1 MNSVRI
7 SDHGSMCAGRCVGG
21 GGELGAQPRME
32 NQRDLAQGGH
42 HNCPQVLRVYPKV

>member
-32 NQRDLAQGGH
+32 NKARSG
-42 HNCPQVLRVYPKV
+42 PRRT